1 MDKYS
6 FIARIPDEPGSL
18 HKAAAI
24 VSRHR
29 GNINRLQ
36 FDKRIDPY
44 TVFFEVTAGQ
54 AEYDRI
60 TAELNEIGYLQTSL
74 KTASFLKFFAHL
86 PHRPGALNEILDYT
100 TTSGANIAYID
111 FDDKGRHPDRL
122 TVSLNLEDSAAAGRL
137 LEELKPRYRLE
148 ILEYDTSG
156 AHLDDTVFYLRFAQ
170 EIRALIGE
178 SEDRFLLRLL
188 GDVNHIVQELCSLG
202 KDPKLI
208 FDSIL
213 RTGRTLSNTRGPGF
227 YADVQRVAVGD
238 DVTLSCFQLPCGGNI
253 FLIDS
258 PSEQVMIDTGF
269 GCYHADV
276 RRMLESYGRLEE
288 EKLSKIV
295 ITHADADHCGAAG
308 YYRAVSVMHRET
320 AEIIRQ
326 ANRAYGSRSEGS
338 ILEEV
343 YTTLINLF
351 SGFLPPRHVRL
362 LPPAGDEHEGI
373 FPVVSR
379 FRVGGLEFEVLEGL
393 GGHLCGQVYLL
404 CRTHGLLFT
413 ADTVINFGHLT
424 PERAEYNTLAVIL
437 VTSVNVD
444 SEVASRERKALL
456 GLAGEIDRELGQPDR
471 RCLICGGHGPVSV
484 LEDGRMVPYGA
495 IERYTDSS

>member
-29 GNINRLQ
+29 GNIIRLQ

-60 TAELNEIGYLQTSL
+60 TAELNAIGYLQTSL
-74 KTASFLKFFAHL
+74 KTASFLRFFVHL
-86 PHRPGALNEILDYT
+86 PHRPGALNEILNFT

-188 GDVNHIVQELCSLG
+188 GDVNHIVQELCNLG
-202 KDPKLI
+202 KDPKLV

-213 RTGRTLSNTRGPGF
+213 LTGRTLSNTTGPGF

-238 DVTLSCFQLPCGGNI
+238 NVTLSCFQLPCGGNI

-258 PSEQVMIDTGF
+258 PSEQVMIDTGY

-276 RRMLESYGRLEE
+276 RRMLESYGCLDEA
-288 EKLSKIV
+288 KLSRLV

-308 YYRAVSVMHRET
+308 YYRAVSLMHRET
-320 AEIIRQ
+320 GEIIRQ

-351 SGFLPPRHVRL
+351 SGFLPPKHVRL
-362 LPPAGDEHEGI
+362 LPPAGDEREGI

-379 FRVGGLEFEVLEGL
+379 FQVGGLEFEVLEGL

-413 ADTVINFGHLT
+413 ADTVINFAHLT
-424 PERAEYNTLAVIL
+424 PERADYNSLAVLL

-444 SEVASRERKALL
+444 SEIASRERIALL
-456 GLAGEIDRELGQPDR
+456 GLAAEMDRELEPIGR

-484 LEDGRMVPYGA
+484 LADGGMAPYGT
-495 IERYTDSS
+495 IERYTG